1 MTQQVGF
8 DLGPLRPFMCQSTAK
23 SGWIVSVDFL
33 HLDHEGGFR
42 FGPAEVVRQPSKS
55 TDRLFISVSAFFVVN
70 ATLSDMLTLFQ
81 VADTR
86 SLALLECA
94 ATLQAPRG

>member
-1 MTQQVGF
+1 MAQQSGWSS
-8 DLGPLRPFMCQSTAK
+8 STLHVSVNRK

-42 FGPAEVVRQPSKS
+42 FGLVEVVRQPSKS

-70 ATLSDMLTLFQ
+70 ATLSNMLTLFQ

-86 SLALLECA
+86 
-94 ATLQAPRG
+94 